1 MAVIKKLILKDDNYH
16 IAQGHIYN
24 TKNDMKKILIPAL
37 FFVFTATVIAQSKN
51 FLDVPYLE
59 TSARI
64 DTLVSPDKI
73 FLSITIREKDT
84 KGRKSVEEQEN
95 KMAQRLK
102 SLGIDIDK
110 QLKIKDLASNYKKYF
125 LRSKE
130 VLKSKQYS
138 LVVYDGLT
146 AGKVMAA
153 LEDLDIA
160 NTYLEKTEY
169 SKMDELE
176 LELKTRA
183 VKKAKKK
190 ADALTKPLGQKVGM
204 AIHILDNSQPYYPRY
219 NQPRMEMKSMAVM
232 DEAEP
237 EPLDIGFEKIRVES
251 TVNVKFKIS
260 E

>member
-1 MAVIKKLILKDDNYH
+1 MS
-16 IAQGHIYN
+16 AQ
-24 TKNDMKKILIPAL
+24 T
-37 FFVFTATVIAQSKN
+37 KN

-59 TSARI
+59 TSARV
-64 DTLVSPDKI
+64 DTLVNPDKI
-73 FLSITIREKDT
+73 YLSITIQEKDS

-95 KMAQRLK
+95 KMAQKLK
-102 SLGIDIDK
+102 ALGIDIDE
-110 QLKIKDLASNYKKYF
+110 QLTIKDLASNYKKYF
-125 LRSKE
+125 LRSKQ

-138 LVVYDGLT
+138 LLVYDGLT

-176 LELKTRA
+176 LTLKSRA

-190 ADALTKPLGQKVGM
+190 ATALTEPLGQKVGH
-204 AIHILDNSQPYYPRY
+204 AIHIVDNSQPYYPRY
-219 NQPRMEMKSMAVM
+219 NQPRMEMKAMAM
-232 DEAEP
+232 DMAEA

-251 TVNVKFKIS
+251 TVNVKFQLS
-260 E
+260 N

>member
-1 MAVIKKLILKDDNYH
+1 
-16 IAQGHIYN
+16 
-24 TKNDMKKILIPAL
+24 MKKALTLTILFASTISAM
-37 FFVFTATVIAQSKN
+37 AQSKN

-59 TSARI
+59 TSAKV
-64 DTLVSPDKI
+64 DTLVNPDKI
-73 FLSITIREKDT
+73 FLNITIREKDT

-102 SLGIDIDK
+102 GLGIDIDE
-110 QLKIKDLASNYKKYF
+110 QLTIKDLASNYKKYF

-130 VLKSKQYS
+130 VLKSKQFS
-138 LVVYDGLT
+138 LLVYDGLT

-190 ADALTKPLGQKVGM
+190 ADALTKPLGQKVGP
-204 AIHILDNSQPYYPRY
+204 AIYILDNSQPYYPRN
-219 NQPRMEMKSMAVM
+219 NQPRMEMKSMAMVDM
-232 DEAEP
+232 AES

-251 TVNVKFKIS
+251 TVKVSFRLT